1 MVGLVLLP
9 GKNVPVLERST
20 AIFVEGSW
28 LGSVANDFGPK
39 YRSRSTALF
48 PHGTCS
54 STTPVNHLPLSTLTF
69 KLYHAVSEKESMKL
83 EVFPFVIAQAI
94 TLNPLHQIQLFLSAL
109 RSFKGVTTSNDFT
122 GCAILRCKWLAV
134 A

>member
-28 LGSVANDFGPK
+28 LSSVANDFGPK
-39 YRSRSTALF
+39 YRSKSTALF

-54 STTPVNHLPLSTLTF
+54 SNDSCESFTTVNPHLQV
-69 KLYHAVSEKESMKL
+69 VSCC
-83 EVFPFVIAQAI
+83 Q
-94 TLNPLHQIQLFLSAL
+94 
-109 RSFKGVTTSNDFT
+109 
-122 GCAILRCKWLAV
+122 
-134 A
+134 